1 MNNNKSYDKN
11 AQRKK
16 NLDTFGAESLH
27 NNQRRRYGGGYRGR
41 GRGGYGRR
49 NNRGRGG
56 YRNNNNRHRN
66 YNHNNQPRNNNYNNN
81 NNTNNNDS

>member
-1 MNNNKSYDKN
+1 MIILDATDRMNNNKSYDKN

-41 GRGGYGRR
+41 GRGGGRR
-49 NNRGRGG
+49 RGNGRGRGKSRG
-56 YRNNNNRHRN
+56 Y
-66 YNHNNQPRNNNYNNN
+66 YNIQIRI
-81 NNTNNNDS
+81 

>member
-41 GRGGYGRR
+41 GRGGGRR
-49 NNRGRGG
+49 RGNGRGRGKFG
-56 YRNNNNRHRN
+56 DLLLCPTTHLKRPSNMHFVLL
-66 YNHNNQPRNNNYNNN
+66 
-81 NNTNNNDS
+81 